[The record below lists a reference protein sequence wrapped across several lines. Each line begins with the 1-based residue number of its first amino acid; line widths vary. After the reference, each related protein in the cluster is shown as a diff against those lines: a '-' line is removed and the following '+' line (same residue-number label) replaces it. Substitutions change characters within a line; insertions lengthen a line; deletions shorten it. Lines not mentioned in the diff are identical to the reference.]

1 MRQRNSAKNPSVFY
15 QAKNRTEISPWVLFA
30 GGQAIKPRPAHPHY
44 LTAVLGFFHQRNE
57 MPKHWQR
64 AIFMVLLFYL
74 KTKGKAWLIQ
84 EPEVKVGSG
93 FFRNTISQVCQSEE
107 IEPIKMPFPLS
118 EGIKESSFGT
128 ERCQEASRVVSIGA
142 ERQELKTENTA

>member
-1 MRQRNSAKNPSVFY
+1 MKQRNSVKNPSVFY
-15 QAKNRTEISPWVLFA
+15 QAKNRTEISTWVLFA
-30 GGQAIKPRPAHPHY
+30 GGQATKPRAAHPHY
-44 LTAVLGFFHQRNE
+44 LTVLGFFPQRNE

-64 AIFMVLLFYL
+64 AIFMALLFYL
-74 KTKGKAWLIQ
+74 KTIGKAWLIP
-84 EPEVKVGSG
+84 EPEVKVRSG

-128 ERCQEASRVVSIGA
+128 ERCQEVSRVVSIGA

>member
-15 QAKNRTEISPWVLFA
+15 QAKNRTEISTWVLFA
-30 GGQAIKPRPAHPHY
+30 GGQATKPRPANPHY
-44 LTAVLGFFHQRNE
+44 LTVLGFFPQRNE

-74 KTKGKAWLIQ
+74 KTIGKVWLIP
-84 EPEVKVGSG
+84 EPEVKVRSG
-93 FFRNTISQVCQSEE
+93 FFRNIISQVCQSEE

-128 ERCQEASRVVSIGA
+128 ERCQEASRVVLIGA